1 MKSDNRA
8 REQVLHLTRDDFQ
21 WEYFRVGGKG
31 GQRRDKTDSGVRC
44 THNPSGAVGESR
56 EHRTQ
61 GSNRK
66 TAFRRCAESREFQ
79 SWIRLEHA
87 KRVGAIDAAV
97 EQALRPENLTVEY
110 GPFDD

>member
-1 MKSDNRA
+1 MIFSGNTSESEVRAASDETKLTLASVVPTIHR
-8 REQVLHLTRDDFQ
+8 VLL
-21 WEYFRVGGKG
+21 
-31 GQRRDKTDSGVRC
+31 
-44 THNPSGAVGESR
+44 